1 MSVSQLATYQ
11 SCLLKVINSIPQTLI
26 LLKLCVCV
34 FVHVCVFFLYQ
45 SFKSWDKLKDSRNQ
59 ALLPSLSMT
68 IQSVWLLL
76 LLLLLFYSGCY
87 CCYGY
92 YYYYF
97 TSRWKLAGK
106 VGIGRIEFFLL
117 VGEVLPR
124 ILLIISNQ
132 VNHCDL
138 STVKDMWVIVRTL
151 GFIAS
156 WLTKVFSKLSQGNL
170 LFGRDQIFSQTLKHC
185 GVFKLLLAN

>member
-1 MSVSQLATYQ
+1 MKRMKRQQKSSVTTQ
-11 SCLLKVINSIPQTLI
+11 SLHDHPICLVIII
-26 LLKLCVCV
+26 VAV
-34 FVHVCVFFLYQ
+34 VMV
-45 SFKSWDKLKDSRNQ
+45 
-59 ALLPSLSMT
+59 
-68 IQSVWLLL
+68 I
-76 LLLLLFYSGCY
+76 
-87 CCYGY
+87 
-92 YYYYF
+92 YYYF

-117 VGEVLPR
+117 VEVLPR
-124 ILLIISNQ
+124 ILLIICNL

-156 WLTKVFSKLSQGNL
+156 WLTKVFSKLSEGNL